1 MPYQNVIVDDAYI
14 DSIVNFSLDELKN
27 DRGKLLDAISLR
39 GAYLVPRAIQ
49 NMFNLTDEEFAAA
62 DIQLAIQTGKD
73 MIAELMGR
81 KKLDI
86 ALKENNLK
94 AIDYFMNI
102 SGSTLQPE
110 RQYQFNYNQK
120 GEEDWE
126 TLKKNS
132 DFN

>member
-1 MPYQNVIVDDAYI
+1 MPYPNVIVDDAYI
-14 DSIVNFSLDELKN
+14 ESIVNFTLDELKN

-39 GAYLVPRAIQ
+39 GAYLVPSAIQ
-49 NMFNLTDEEFAAA
+49 NIFNLTDEEFQAA
-62 DIQLAIQTGKD
+62 DIQLAIKSGKN
-73 MIAELMGR
+73 MIADLMSR

-110 RQYQFNYNQK
+110 RQYHINYNQK
-120 GEEDWE
+120 GEADWE
-126 TLKKNS
+126 AEKANS

>member
-1 MPYQNVIVDDAYI
+1 MPYPNVIVDDAYI
-14 DSIVNFSLDELKN
+14 ESIVNFSLDELKN

-49 NMFNLTDEEFAAA
+49 NIFNLTDEEFKAD
-62 DIQLAIQTGKD
+62 DIQLAIQSGKD
-73 MIAELMGR
+73 MIADLMSR

-86 ALKENNLK
+86 ALKENNQK
-94 AIDYFMNI
+94 AIDYFMTI

-110 RQYQFNYNQK
+110 RQYQFNYNQT
-120 GEEDWE
+120 GEADWE
-126 TLKKNS
+126 AEKAHS

>member
-1 MPYQNVIVDDAYI
+1 MPYTNVIVDDDYI
-14 DSIVNFSLDELKN
+14 ESIVNFTLDELKN

-39 GAYLVPRAIQ
+39 GAYLVPSAIQ
-49 NMFNLTDEEFAAA
+49 NIFNLTDEEFQAA
-62 DIQLAIQTGKD
+62 DIQLAIQSGKN
-73 MIAELMGR
+73 MIADLMSR

-110 RQYQFNYNQK
+110 RQYHFNYNQK
-120 GEEDWE
+120 GEADWE
-126 TLKKNS
+126 AERKNS